1 MRRIDPW
8 FAIGLFAF
16 FALLFVAL
24 FGERIAPYEPIYF
37 VVTRGDQQRP
47 YAPGEVYPLG
57 SDVLGR
63 DLFSL
68 VLAGARATLII
79 AVAAGLARVFAGL
92 AIAVAASWW
101 RPLRTL
107 ADSLAE
113 IVSAVPATLVAVLI
127 VLIFIRGD
135 TQIFTF
141 VGALLVTGWAGPYR
155 IARTEI
161 DRLRGSPFSESALA
175 LGVRRLPIFVR
186 HHLPHL
192 VPILAVSTAQQAVAS
207 LVAVAELGVLGIFVG
222 ATKFVNLSESVGA
235 LTFLRPTDV
244 GSLWISEIPEWGGL
258 LANGRGIQNLWTT
271 RWVILV
277 PGVAFALAAMAIS
290 AIGLGIARQ
299 YQRRNAFY
307 DIGSRGAAVLGAVC
321 VLAVLASA
329 LVPERYA
336 AALEW
341 AEAARARAR
350 IGAPLEQAF
359 AESGL
364 RPIGA
369 SYAIE
374 RQVSQIQ
381 QTGPASVNVAGAG
394 EVSEEADGPTEVLPV
409 LYFAS
414 GGAVLDAP
422 IVYASWGLSPSD
434 HPQSPTSVGTF
445 GSAPSLGAVV
455 KDWTDDYRAVDVRGK
470 VAVILRMPNIQSSP
484 RSITQGQDFE
494 LTITNALKRGA
505 VAVLY
510 IDPGLP
516 TLPVTTFRGNL
527 INPYRRLAD
536 TVPLKRPDGPP
547 VIVLSLNAGERILG
561 PLGVSPTAIWN
572 AMGRT
577 AATGLGGPGPG
588 FAFGVKLVQSDDPI
602 AKTSYARDL
611 GTQAHVELPVARVAA
626 TPKSYVGVTPGEPSR
641 VLIWAVMPATRGSS
655 RPATDALAAFI
666 RSLAGRTGAGIAVV
680 AFDRT
685 VDTLGNAR
693 AIADL
698 LGRTRW
704 DTIVVLDDLEGE
716 RLRFDTIFGDL
727 IPMFDQYAGR
737 AGSRAVITRG
747 ISNPETW
754 SWPGM
759 EAFPKSRATI
769 VRATGEGGDVR
780 ADVAALLGYVAGR
793 DALAAPELR
802 R

>member
-16 FALLFVAL
+16 FTLLFVAL
-24 FGERIAPYEPIYF
+24 FGERIAPYEAIF
-37 VVTRGDQQRP
+37 FTVNRGDLQRP
-47 YAPGEVYPLG
+47 FAPGEVYPLG

-79 AVAAGLARVFAGL
+79 GVVAGLARVLAGL
-92 AIAVAASWW
+92 AIAVAATWW
-101 RPLRTL
+101 RPLRVG

-135 TQIFTF
+135 TQLFTF

-155 IARTEI
+155 VARTEI
-161 DRLRGSPFSESALA
+161 DRLRQGLFTESALA
-175 LGVRRLPIFVR
+175 LGVRRLPLFVR

-192 VPILAVSTAQQAVAS
+192 VPILAVSTAQQSVAS

-222 ATKFVNLSESVGA
+222 ATKFVSVSSSVA
-235 LTFLRPTDV
+235 FLRTTDV

-277 PGVAFALAAMAIS
+277 PGVAFAVAAMAIS
-290 AIGLGIARQ
+290 AVGLGIARQ

-307 DIGSRGAAVLGAVC
+307 DVGSRGAAALVVVC
-321 VLAVLASA
+321 ALAVLVSA

-336 AALEW
+336 AAHEW
-341 AEAARARAR
+341 AEAARARVT

-364 RPIGA
+364 RPLGA
-369 SYAIE
+369 GYAVE

-381 QTGPASVNVAGAG
+381 QTAPASVTVAGAG
-394 EVSEEADGPTEVLPV
+394 EVSEKEDGPTEVLPV

-422 IVYASWGLSPSD
+422 IVFAGWGISSSD
-434 HPQSPTSVGTF
+434 HPEAPPTVGQVF
-445 GSAPSLGAVV
+445 APPPSLAAIV
-455 KDWTDDYRAVDVRGK
+455 KSWADDYRAVDVRGK
-470 VAVILRMPNIQSSP
+470 VVAILRMPSIQSGGS
-484 RSITQGQDFE
+484 RGVTQGQDFE
-494 LTITNALKRGA
+494 TTVTNALKRGA

-510 IDPGLP
+510 IDPTLP
-516 TLPVTTFRGNL
+516 TLPVTTFVGTR
-527 INPYRRLAD
+527 INSYRRLAE
-536 TVPLKRPDGPP
+536 TVPIRQPDGAP
-547 VIVLSLNAGERILG
+547 VIVLSLGAAERLLG
-561 PLGVSPTAIWN
+561 PFGVSPTAIWN
-572 AMGRT
+572 GMG
-577 AATGLGGPGPG
+577 ASNSPSFGPR
-588 FAFGVKLVQSDDPI
+588 VIQSDDPI
-602 AKTSYARDL
+602 SRKSLARDL
-611 GTQAHVELPVARVAA
+611 GTRAHVELPIARVTA
-626 TPKSYVGVTPGEPSR
+626 TPRSLVGVTPDAAPR

-655 RPATDALAAFI
+655 RPSMDALAAFV
-666 RSLAGRTGAGIAVV
+666 RSLAGRTGAGIAIV
-680 AFDRT
+680 AFDRKA
-685 VDTLGNAR
+685 DTIGNAR
-693 AIADL
+693 AIAEL
-698 LGRTRW
+698 LGRTQW
-704 DTIVVLDDLEGE
+704 DTIVVLDDLDGE
-716 RLRFDTIFGDL
+716 RLRFDTIYGDL
-727 IPMFDQYAGR
+727 VPMFDEYASR
-737 AGSRAVITRG
+737 SRARAAITRS
-747 ISNPETW
+747 ISNAETW

-769 VRATGEGGDVR
+769 VRATGESGDVR
-780 ADVAALLGYVAGR
+780 GDVAGLLGYLAGR
-793 DALAAPELR
+793 DALGAPELR

>member
-24 FGERIAPYEPIYF
+24 FGERIAPYESIF
-37 VVTRGDQQRP
+37 FAVNRGDLQRP
-47 YAPGEVYPLG
+47 FAPGEVFPLG

-68 VLAGARATLII
+68 VLAGARATLTIS
-79 AVAAGLARVFAGL
+79 VVAGLARVLAGL
-92 AIAVAASWW
+92 AIAVAATWW
-101 RPLRTL
+101 RPLRVV
-107 ADSLAE
+107 ADLLAE

-135 TQIFTF
+135 TQLFTF

-155 IARTEI
+155 VARTEI
-161 DRLRGSPFSESALA
+161 DRLRQGLFTESALA
-175 LGVRRLPIFVR
+175 LGARRLPLFVR

-192 VPILAVSTAQQAVAS
+192 VPILAVSTAQQSVAS

-222 ATKFVNLSESVGA
+222 ATKFVNVSSSVA
-235 LTFLRPTDV
+235 FLRPSDV
-244 GSLWISEIPEWGGL
+244 GALWISEIPEWGGL

-277 PGVAFALAAMAIS
+277 PGVAFALAAMAMS
-290 AIGLGIARQ
+290 AAGLGIARQ

-307 DIGSRGAAVLGAVC
+307 DVRSRGAAVLVVVC
-321 VLAVLASA
+321 GLAVLVSA

-336 AALEW
+336 AAREW
-341 AEAARARAR
+341 AEAARTRVT

-364 RPIGA
+364 RPVDA
-369 SYAIE
+369 TYATE
-374 RQVSQIQ
+374 RQVTQIQ
-381 QTGPASVNVAGAG
+381 QTAPARVSVAGAG
-394 EVSEEADGPTEVLPV
+394 QVSEKEDGLTEVLPV

-422 IVYASWGLSPSD
+422 IVFAGWGLSASD
-434 HPQSPTSVGTF
+434 HPETAPVIGQFPP
-445 GSAPSLGAVV
+445 PSLGAIV
-455 KDWTDDYRAVDVRGK
+455 KSWDDDYRAVDVRGK
-470 VAVILRMPNIQSSP
+470 VAVTLRMPSIQTGGARGP
-484 RSITQGQDFE
+484 TQGQDFE
-494 LTITNALKRGA
+494 TTVTNALKRGA

-510 IDPGLP
+510 IDPTLP
-516 TLPVTTFRGNL
+516 TLPITTFVGSR
-527 INPYRRLAD
+527 INPYRRLAE
-536 TVPLKRPDGPP
+536 TVPIQRPDGPP
-547 VIVLSLNAGERILG
+547 VIVLSLRSAERLLG
-561 PLGVSPTAIWN
+561 PFGISPTAIWN
-572 AMGRT
+572 GMGT
-577 AATGLGGPGPG
+577 SNSPSLGPR
-588 FAFGVKLVQSDDPI
+588 VIQSDDPI
-602 AKTSYARDL
+602 SRKSLARDL
-611 GTQAHVELPVARVAA
+611 GTRAHVELPIARVNAR
-626 TPKSYVGVTPGEPSR
+626 PRSLVGVTPDVPTR

-655 RPATDALAAFI
+655 RPATDSLAAFV
-666 RSLAGRTGAGIAVV
+666 RSLPGRTGAGIAVV

-685 VDTLGNAR
+685 ADTLGNAR
-693 AIADL
+693 AVADL
-698 LGRTRW
+698 LGRTQW
-704 DTIVVLDDLEGE
+704 DTIVVLDDLDGE
-716 RLRFDTIFGDL
+716 RLRFDTIYGDL
-727 IPMFDQYAGR
+727 IPMFDEYASRSGAR
-737 AGSRAVITRG
+737 ATITRA
-747 ISNPETW
+747 ISNSESW

-769 VRATGEGGDVR
+769 VRATGESGDVR
-780 ADVAALLGYVAGR
+780 RDVAALLGYLAGR